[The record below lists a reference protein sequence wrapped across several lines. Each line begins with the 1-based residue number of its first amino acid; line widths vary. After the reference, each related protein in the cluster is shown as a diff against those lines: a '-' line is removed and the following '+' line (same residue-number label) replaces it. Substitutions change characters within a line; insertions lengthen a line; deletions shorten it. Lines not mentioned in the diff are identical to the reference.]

1 MAHQKIAKIGKR
13 ISQCEQVLRLVKNPS
28 GSYYIDQT
36 TVNTLLT
43 GMTRS
48 GKGETFVNVMVD
60 ILSRAQLQASM
71 VIGDP
76 KGELF
81 QMASGTLR
89 KRGYN
94 VQVLNYQNVDFS
106 MSNNPLQL
114 AKAYAQKVTTKKYKQ
129 KLMLLQNPFIDKL
142 KQKQVEMLSSG
153 KIPQCFFFSFIY
165 GNDLAGKN
173 DQRMGNCNCSQYD
186 EPVKSTGIGIC
197 LGG

>member
-153 KIPQCFFFSFIY
+153 KIPQCFFFQLY
-165 GNDLAGKN
+165 LW
-173 DQRMGNCNCSQYD
+173 Q
-186 EPVKSTGIGIC
+186 
-197 LGG
+197 